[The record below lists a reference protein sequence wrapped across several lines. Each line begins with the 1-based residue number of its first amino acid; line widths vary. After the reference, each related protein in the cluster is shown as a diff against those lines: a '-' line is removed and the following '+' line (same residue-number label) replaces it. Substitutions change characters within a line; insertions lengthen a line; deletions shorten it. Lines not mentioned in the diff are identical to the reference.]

1 MLFFDIY
8 LGMFIPVL
16 SSYVIDAILYVDTV
30 RDTSQNVGISGVEE
44 GFVRYKT
51 KRVEFI
57 ISFLLSLYCFLRKCD
72 KM

>member
-8 LGMFIPVL
+8 LGLFIPVL
-16 SSYVIDAILYVDTV
+16 SSYVIDAVLYVDTV

-57 ISFLLSLYCFLRKCD
+57 ILFLLSLYCFLRKCD

>member
-8 LGMFIPVL
+8 LGIFIPVL
-16 SSYVIDAILYVDTV
+16 SSYVIEPILYVDTV

-57 ISFLLSLYCFLRKCD
+57 ILFLLSLYCFLRKCD

>member
-8 LGMFIPVL
+8 LGMFILVL
-16 SSYVIDAILYVDTV
+16 SSYVIDAVLYVDTV

-57 ISFLLSLYCFLRKCD
+57 ILFLLSLYCFLRKCD

>member
-8 LGMFIPVL
+8 LGMFVPVL
-16 SSYVIDAILYVDTV
+16 SSYVIDAVLYVDTV

-51 KRVEFI
+51 KRVELI
-57 ISFLLSLYCFLRKCD
+57 IFFLLPLYCFLRKCD

>member
-8 LGMFIPVL
+8 LGLFIPVL
-16 SSYVIDAILYVDTV
+16 SSYVIDAVLYVDTV

-51 KRVEFI
+51 KRVELI
-57 ISFLLSLYCFLRKCD
+57 IFFLLPLYCSLRKF
-72 KM
+72 